1 MKAKQVRRSKKK
13 SVLFVLGG
21 GIGNIVQATPAI
33 KTAAKVYN
41 VDLLLHCNS
50 TLDLE
55 VFRIPAVRNLFI
67 NESPKEAYEYQ
78 LNGPFTPGTR
88 HSAQKF
94 LKSRIH
100 YAQHI
105 PESNV
110 YFDFILQMGLKGEIP
125 HTEINIGDKGPYP
138 KNHKTV
144 AIYPGSKYEWS
155 MKRWD
160 KYDVLAT
167 HFDNVVLVGTAND
180 IHSNGKI
187 PWFTKKWNWPPNTEI
202 FTGTLQQTAFLISKC
217 KMFIG
222 NDGGLAHIAAATDIP
237 TFIIFGPSSTIKNKP
252 PTNNAKVIA
261 KDVTC
266 RPCQFRAHPKTKKQ
280 IFTTNKADCPY
291 HMKCLRDLSVANV
304 LEQIKNHK

>member
-33 KTAAKVYN
+33 KAAAKAYN

-67 NESPKEAYEYQ
+67 NESPKEAYKYQ
-78 LNGPFTPGTR
+78 LNGPFTPGKR
-88 HSAQKF
+88 HAAQKF

-110 YFDFILQMGLKGEIP
+110 YFDFILQMGLKSEIP
-125 HTEINIGDKGPYP
+125 HTEINVGESGPYP
-138 KNHKTV
+138 KNHETV

-160 KYDVLAT
+160 KYDELAK
-167 HFDNVVLVGTAND
+167 HFDNVVLVGTGND

-187 PWFTKKWNWPPNTEI
+187 PWFTKKWNWPANTEI
-202 FTGTLQQTAFLISKC
+202 FMGPLQQTAFMISKC

-222 NDGGLAHIAAATDIP
+222 NDGGLAHIAAATNIP

-252 PTNNAKVIA
+252 PTSNAKVIA
-261 KDVTC
+261 NDISC

-280 IFTTNKADCPY
+280 IFTPNKADCPY

-304 LEQIKNHK
+304 LKQIGHHK